1 MNDMQNDE
9 TFYQSSQ
16 YRATLQDRIIQ
27 KLTERIERN
36 EKIRQNRID
45 CNLIAEERALTKRIN
60 ADRET
65 LRSLLN
71 RSWYWLRE
79 GGPTGPLFYV

>member
-1 MNDMQNDE
+1 MRNDE

-71 RSWYWLRE
+71 RS
-79 GGPTGPLFYV
+79 

>member
-1 MNDMQNDE
+1 MPENE

-16 YRATLQDRIIQ
+16 YRDTLQDRIIQ
-27 KLTERIERN
+27 GLTERIERN

-45 CNLIAEERALTKRIN
+45 CNLIAEERALTKKIN

-71 RSWYWLRE
+71 RS
-79 GGPTGPLFYV
+79 

>member
-27 KLTERIERN
+27 RLTERIERN

-45 CNLIAEERALTKRIN
+45 CNLIAEERALTKKIN

-71 RSWYWLRE
+71 RS
-79 GGPTGPLFYV
+79 